1 MLIWYYFLTYKSRS
15 FLTINLSTLNLS
27 VPYLYT
33 DSPFLNFNTI
43 KYWSLWLSASVKD
56 RTSGKLECHLLLHG
70 QPDWVF
76 PSREV
81 QVNLWMFQHG
91 NFIVVTARFFDVA
104 KFTTL
109 TPLSLL
115 LSRKFSFPALG
126 WKNFLVPPFCIKMS
140 QQNFQKVNRKKKTGS
155 YSSYNLSWSYHRFPQ
170 LGMFIR
176 NSGITPVTSQHYIW
190 YPTSNKPYSSN
201 WWYYSLLYK
210 NLVPNWLF
218 SFPFHRTTY
227 NPSLLE
233 RLLCPT

>member
-140 QQNFQKVNRKKKTGS
+140 QQNFQKVNRKKKLVLIPHTTCPGVITVF
-155 YSSYNLSWSYHRFPQ
+155 LSWACSYGTVVSHQWP
-170 LGMFIR
+170 LSTIY
-176 NSGITPVTSQHYIW
+176 GILPVTNL
-190 YPTSNKPYSSN
+190 T
-201 WWYYSLLYK
+201 LLTGDIILYCTK
-210 NLVPNWLF
+210 ILF
-218 SFPFHRTTY
+218 LIDYFHFR
-227 NPSLLE
+227 SIEQLIILHS
-233 RLLCPT
+233 